1 MAAVVIAWVI
11 VAMPGSALMLVR
23 WATWMW
29 RESGSVALR
38 DRTPFGHL
46 EAGQVAD
53 GRDPWM
59 LGEIGQVD
67 GAMRCCRVIAPYC
80 NPDGLG
86 PPVAVFI
93 AWVWLGE
100 VPLSS
105 ELLGGAIVIAG
116 VGIISQGPRLLALLR
131 RREPSRHA
139 NARRNQPNGQLR
151 SSSDRGARSHVHPPR
166 RRWFAADYGSGMGI
180 ARVDFDG

>member
-1 MAAVVIAWVI
+1 MAAGVIAGVI
-11 VAMPGSALMLVR
+11 VAMQGSALMLMR

-67 GAMRCCRVIAPYC
+67 GAMHCCRVIAPYC

-86 PPVAVFI
+86 PPS
-93 AWVWLGE
+93 
-100 VPLSS
+100 PCSS
-105 ELLGGAIVIAG
+105 
-116 VGIISQGPRLLALLR
+116 
-131 RREPSRHA
+131 
-139 NARRNQPNGQLR
+139 
-151 SSSDRGARSHVHPPR
+151 RGFGWARSHSRPNCS
-166 RRWFAADYGSGMGI
+166 AARS
-180 ARVDFDG
+180 